1 MQNNMNESNRI
12 KISCRGK
19 TSKMKFME
27 LENPNLNM
35 IKITHVTDTTKN
47 IQQHIPVEPKVR
59 GKLSHCMYKYIKYQ
73 RNKTNQSKTSPQMCT
88 YIRRIV
94 SIFLK

>member
-1 MQNNMNESNRI
+1 MNESNRI

-35 IKITHVTDTTKN
+35 IKITHVTDT
-47 IQQHIPVEPKVR
+47 
-59 GKLSHCMYKYIKYQ
+59 Q
-73 RNKTNQSKTSPQMCT
+73 RKTYN
-88 YIRRIV
+88 
-94 SIFLK
+94 SIFQLNQKYEEN